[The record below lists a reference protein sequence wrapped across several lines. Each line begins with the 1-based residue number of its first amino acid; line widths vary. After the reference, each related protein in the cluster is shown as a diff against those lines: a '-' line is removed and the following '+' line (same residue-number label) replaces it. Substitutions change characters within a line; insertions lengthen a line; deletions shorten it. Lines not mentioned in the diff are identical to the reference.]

1 MAINLDAYFD
11 EKCVEGR
18 LPLTKDKKSCVLHL
32 PEAGKGIP
40 RRKLRGDRN
49 QCAACEEYFNSAHA
63 FTKHRVGSFE
73 PYTRRCLTVAEM
85 EAKTFSKT
93 QDDFWLCP
101 VTPKDRE
108 RLNRIRAKSKKPTP
122 ITPVTLHHGKA

>member
-1 MAINLDAYFD
+1 MANNSGKYFD
-11 EKCVEGR
+11 NKCGEGR
-18 LPLTKDKKSCVLHL
+18 LPPAEDEKASILHL
-32 PEAGKGIP
+32 PDTGNGIP

-49 QCAACEEYFNSAHA
+49 QCAACEEYFNSTHA

-73 PYTRRCLTVAEM
+73 PDTRRCLTVAEM

-101 VTPKDRE
+101 VTLKDRE
-108 RLNRIRAKSKKPTP
+108 RLNRIRNTAERPIKKP
-122 ITPVTLHHGKA
+122 